1 MITCQMI
8 IFQATGLGGTVSQ
21 GHDTSKIETMQAVQ
35 ERVITV
41 RFNADVASSM
51 MWNFKPQQI
60 EVKVCLLA
68 FLGVPILVLS
78 AVNIYI
84 YNIMQTCA
92 VLPTF
97 LAAVLQLM
105 DSVVDFVMLQRLLR
119 LKSNPDM
126 GTRAHTHTL
135 RHIFAQSPSIWLLD
149 IMTIMA
155 VAWEHVMVM

>member
-21 GHDTSKIETMQAVQ
+21 GHDTSKIETMQAVK

-78 AVNIYI
+78 AINIY
-84 YNIMQTCA
+84 IMQTCA

-97 LAAVLQLM
+97 LAAVLQLNGF
-105 DSVVDFVMLQRLLR
+105 SWGFC
-119 LKSNPDM
+119 
-126 GTRAHTHTL
+126 
-135 RHIFAQSPSIWLLD
+135 
-149 IMTIMA
+149 
-155 VAWEHVMVM
+155 HVTKVT